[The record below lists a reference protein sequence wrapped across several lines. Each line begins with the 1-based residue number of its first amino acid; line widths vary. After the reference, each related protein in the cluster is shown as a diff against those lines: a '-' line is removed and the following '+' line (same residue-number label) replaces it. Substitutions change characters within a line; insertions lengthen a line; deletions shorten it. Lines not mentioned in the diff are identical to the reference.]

1 MGLCLWIPALKIIF
15 LIKNE
20 SSITMKISDKA
31 QHIIDD
37 ITKDGTKLGD
47 LRKIAKEIK
56 KDNALAQELW
66 DTGKLMPMLLAVLIF
81 DTKKLDTAT
90 VDNLLND
97 IDKQQG
103 SEEGS
108 KRLQL
113 ADWLMANQ
121 LMKDKKLRALILSW
135 QNDPLPLKRRIFW
148 YYQGRLRWTGQ
159 TPPENT
165 GELLHAI
172 KENIASEAPEVQ
184 WVMNFAAGWIGVYD
198 KQYRKECIAM
208 GEKHGLYKDEFV
220 HKNCTPS
227 YLPQFIEIE
236 ANKRNL

>member
-1 MGLCLWIPALKIIF
+1 MGLLLQIPALKIIF
-15 LIKNE
+15 LIMNE
-20 SSITMKISDKA
+20 SSITMNISDKA

-37 ITKDGTKLGD
+37 VTKDGTKLGD
-47 LRKIAKEIK
+47 LRKIAKDIK
-56 KDNALAQELW
+56 KDHALAQELW
-66 DTGKLMPMLLAVLIF
+66 SSQKLMPMLLAVLIF
-81 DTKKLDTAT
+81 DTKKLDTTT
-90 VDNLLND
+90 VDNLLKD
-97 IDKQQG
+97 IDKQHG

-108 KRLQL
+108 ERLQL

-121 LMKDKKLRALILSW
+121 LMKDKKLTALILNW
-135 QNDPLPLKRRIFW
+135 QNDASALKRRIFW

-165 GELLHAI
+165 GELLQAI
-172 KENIASEAPEVQ
+172 QKNIANEAPEVQ
-184 WVMNFAAGWIGVYD
+184 WVMNFAAGWIGVFD

-227 YLPQFIEIE
+227 YLPKFIEIE